1 MKRRQERAQLT
12 EAHKK
17 KIYLFAIIVALIFIG
32 AVGYLV
38 GKPMVEFVREPERF
52 RAWVDSSGFVSRVIF
67 VGMVIFQLIIALI
80 PGEPLEMGAGYAFGA
95 WEGTILCIIGC
106 VIGSALVFL
115 FVRRFGVKLVEVF
128 FPREKIR
135 SLRFLQ
141 DSRRLNLLTFIVFF
155 IPGTPKDLLS
165 YFIGLTD
172 MKLGTWLCI
181 TAVARIPSIV
191 TSTVTGDALGLK
203 DYQFALIAFGVTL
216 ALSLAG
222 ILVYRRLSARRHPNG

>member
-1 MKRRQERAQLT
+1 MKRKRERAQPT

-52 RAWVDSSGFVSRVIF
+52 RAWVDSSGFASRVIF
-67 VGMVIFQLIIALI
+67 VGMVVFQLIIALI

-95 WEGTILCIIGC
+95 VEGTILCIIGC

-115 FVRRFGVKLVEVF
+115 FVRCFGVKLVEVF

>member
-1 MKRRQERAQLT
+1 MKRRQERTQLT

-17 KIYLFAIIVALIFIG
+17 KIYLFAIIVALIFIA

-95 WEGTILCIIGC
+95 VEGTILCIIGC

-172 MKLGTWLCI
+172 MKLGTWLFI

>member
-1 MKRRQERAQLT
+1 MKRKRERAQLT

-17 KIYLFAIIVALIFIG
+17 KIYLFAIIVALIFIA

-52 RAWVDSSGFVSRVIF
+52 RAWVDSSGFASRVIF
-67 VGMVIFQLIIALI
+67 VGMVVFQLIIALI

-95 WEGTILCIIGC
+95 VEGTILCIIGC

-172 MKLGTWLCI
+172 MKLGTWLLI

-216 ALSLAG
+216 ALSLLG

>member
-1 MKRRQERAQLT
+1 MKRRQERTQLT

-17 KIYLFAIIVALIFIG
+17 KIYLFAIIVALIFIA

-38 GKPMVEFVREPERF
+38 GKPMIEFVREPERF

-67 VGMVIFQLIIALI
+67 VGMVVFQLIIALI

-172 MKLGTWLCI
+172 MKLGTWLFI

>member
-1 MKRRQERAQLT
+1 MKRRQERTQLT

-17 KIYLFAIIVALIFIG
+17 KIYLFAIIVALIFIA

-38 GKPMVEFVREPERF
+38 GKPMIEFVREPERF

-95 WEGTILCIIGC
+95 VEGTILCIIGC

-216 ALSLAG
+216 ALSLLG

>member
-1 MKRRQERAQLT
+1 MKRRQERTQLT

-17 KIYLFAIIVALIFIG
+17 KIYLFAIIVALIFIA

-38 GKPMVEFVREPERF
+38 GKPMIEFVREPERF

-80 PGEPLEMGAGYAFGA
+80 PGEPLEIGAGYAFGA

-172 MKLGTWLCI
+172 MKLGTWLLI